1 MGGKESEA
9 CGRCSVSTVV
19 DATDSEEGGGENPFD
34 GERIE
39 VEESKMRSVVRHEVL
54 AGRIKRK
61 LDGFATR
68 FIFGRSSDS
77 DG

>member
-19 DATDSEEGGGENPFD
+19 DATDSEEGGENPFD

-39 VEESKMRSVVRHEVL
+39 VEESKMRSVVRHEVF

-61 LDGFATR
+61 LNGFATR
-68 FIFGRSSDS
+68 FMFGQSSDS
-77 DG
+77 DS